1 MTNDFA
7 IIFSLIL
14 LMIPF
19 VVSKVNQFDFFWNN
33 LFKFSTIFIVLI
45 VINSQVEHKVIVI
58 LINLLALLA
67 IIYLSNHIS
76 QEQKKILD
84 AINEIKVHRND
95 VIKDG
100 TEYPSYEYLTDLLIF
115 IQGLIQ
121 TNSTENQGFLQKL
134 NIAEILLKEAM
145 VKLNDDKNRV
155 NSQKNTI
162 QDTLSAVKELL
173 QTSEQTAQKA
183 IELVKSTEFSM
194 EIAQKGH
201 DAFLKVVESMKDIR
215 KKVERIAVQI
225 LDLSAHTQKIG
236 TIINTVDDIS
246 ETTNLLA
253 LNASIEASKAGEA
266 GRGFSVVASE
276 IRKLSEQSQRSVAE
290 IALIIE
296 EIQNST
302 NLTVMATEEGT
313 KGVDAGVKTIDNARK
328 LMEKSLVSFDE
339 NLDSVKQILS
349 ASRQQRIGIDH
360 IISTINSLNTMIESL
375 SADAEKYQE
384 ILEKMN
390 ELGSE

>member
-7 IIFSLIL
+7 LIFSLL
-14 LMIPF
+14 LLIVPF
-19 VVSKVNQFDFFWNN
+19 VVNKVNQFDFFWNS
-33 LFKFSTIFIVLI
+33 LLKFSSLFLFVCIINTLI
-45 VINSQVEHKVIVI
+45 DNKII
-58 LINLLALLA
+58 LIMLNLLSLLA
-67 IIYLSNHIS
+67 VIYLSNSIS
-76 QEQKKILD
+76 KEQKKILE
-84 AINEIKVHRND
+84 AINELKEHRND
-95 VIKDG
+95 VISEKN
-100 TEYPSYEYLTDLLIF
+100 EYPNYEYLTDLLLF
-115 IQGLIQ
+115 IQNLIQ
-121 TNSTENQGFLQKL
+121 SRSTENQSFIEKL
-134 NIAEILLKEAM
+134 NIAEVLLKEAM

-236 TIINTVDDIS
+236 IIINTVDDIS

-360 IISTINSLNTMIESL
+360 IISTINSLNNMIESL
-375 SADAEKYQE
+375 SADAEKYQD